1 MGSRYAAQ
9 RNEES
14 SQMKASHEAVA
25 NPPLTGHPG
34 QEQDA
39 RMTTFPEDLNLA
51 QYFLFDRIAEGLG
64 SKVAIR
70 YGERGYTYELVAQRS
85 RAFAALL
92 QASGIRRG
100 ERVLIVLPDSPP
112 FAWVFFGTLARGA
125 VVAMTNPHGP
135 IETVEYLVG
144 YTRATCVV
152 TIPEV
157 ANKLRGAMDRIG
169 REVERVFV
177 VPDAPTGED
186 AEASCAFST
195 DDRFRELSS
204 ELAHVDAARDPIPI
218 HRDEPA
224 VWLFTS
230 GSTGEPKANVHSHR
244 DFAFNTEVYAKQTV
258 GYARDDI
265 SVSVPRLF
273 FGYATGTNLMFPF
286 AVGGTVGLF
295 TERPTPESLTNA
307 IELYRPT
314 VVTNVPTMLGK
325 LLEYDEERVARG
337 ESRLD
342 FSSIRF
348 SLSAGE
354 ALPEALLRRWLARF
368 STDVY
373 DGIGS
378 AEMFHIYATN
388 RPGDVKPGSLG
399 KAVEGYELRV
409 LPEEAT
415 TAGATPCAPNE
426 IGVLWVKGDSVSHG
440 YWLDRDKSFRTFHGH
455 WCRTGDLFR
464 IDEEGYLYFAGRAD
478 ELLKVGGL
486 WVAPIE
492 VEECLMAHAAVSLA
506 AVIGVEDADLV
517 KPKAFVVLRH
527 GFDPSDELAQE
538 LKNHVLGILSKHKYP
553 REIEFVSD
561 VPKNDRGK
569 VDRKALRALEQEKRG
584 SR

>member
-1 MGSRYAAQ
+1 
-9 RNEES
+9 
-14 SQMKASHEAVA
+14 
-25 NPPLTGHPG
+25 
-34 QEQDA
+34 
-39 RMTTFPEDLNLA
+39 MTTFSEDLNLA
-51 QYFLFDRIAEGLG
+51 QYYLFDRIAEGLG

-70 YGERGYTYELVAQRS
+70 YGERGYTYELVAQRA

-125 VVAMTNPHGP
+125 VVAMANPHGP
-135 IETVEYLVG
+135 IETIEYLVG

-157 ANKLRGAMDRIG
+157 AEKLRVAMDRIG

-177 VPDAPTGED
+177 VPDAPTGAD
-186 AEASCAFST
+186 AEAACGIVG
-195 DDRFRELSS
+195 DDRFRELSP
-204 ELAHVDAARDPIPI
+204 ELAKVEPLRDPIPV

-224 VWLFTS
+224 IWLFTS
-230 GSTGEPKANVHSHR
+230 GSTGEPKANIHTHR
-244 DFAFNTEVYAKQTV
+244 DFAFNTELYAKKTV
-258 GYARDDI
+258 KYQRDDI

-295 TERPTPESLTNA
+295 TERPTPESLVNA
-307 IELYRPT
+307 IEMYRPT

-325 LLEYDEERVARG
+325 LLDYDEERTKKG
-337 ESRLD
+337 EKGLD

-368 STDVY
+368 SSDVY

-399 KAVEGYELRV
+399 KAVEGYELRI

-415 TAGATPCAPNE
+415 SAGEAQCATNE
-426 IGVLWVKGDSVSHG
+426 IGVLWVKGDSVSQG

-492 VEECLMAHAAVSLA
+492 VEECLMMHAAVSLA
-506 AVIGVEDADLV
+506 AVIGVEDAELV
-517 KPKAFVVLRH
+517 KPKAFVVLRN
-527 GFDPSDELAQE
+527 GVAPSDALANE
-538 LKNHVLGILSKHKYP
+538 LKEHVKGKLSKHKYP
-553 REIEFVSD
+553 REVEFVVD

-569 VDRKALRALEQEKRG
+569 VDRKALRAEEKAKRG
-584 SR
+584 G